1 MQDYRVFVINSDGHV
16 IDRFEIWCLDDDEAK
31 EKARQLLDGQDI
43 ERPPGLQLSPRGQL
57 RLTAMQSRRLRS
69 PINVIHLKMQNRQE
83 LAGELGSCKQRLFID
98 LRSRKRLSS

>member
-1 MQDYRVFVINSDGHV
+1 MMHRRRHQWLWTEDHAALEETGRRRRWSA
-16 IDRFEIWCLDDDEAK
+16 E
-31 EKARQLLDGQDI
+31 EKARIVLESLS